1 MFPVKHRFYAASRL
15 LEHQTP
21 TLKAVG
27 SNPAGRT
34 TENLATKP
42 VAGFLLWYVMAV
54 YGSQLH
60 IYHMQIHMQK
70 PTPKGGPV

>member
-1 MFPVKHRFYAASRL
+1 MFPVKHCIINGSSV

-34 TENLATKP
+34 TKNPATAT
-42 VAGFLLWYVMAV
+42 VAGFA
-54 YGSQLH
+54 YGLIWSDMVC
-60 IYHMQIHMQK
+60 YC
-70 PTPKGGPV
+70 GS